1 MYLWL
6 IMRTFAYMN
15 RLIATLLLW
24 MRRFSQWQINGNAIK
39 PNYRGETECKHCGT
53 VFEGNFCPRC
63 GQSRKV
69 SKVTKH
75 GFMMAFIEAYPQ
87 LAGSY
92 LHTLLELIFRPGY
105 MVRDYFRGHR
115 IPYAGPFKTFVI
127 TVSVYALFTHVIQPK
142 FIQEESKDLVTVRA
156 EYKEGKTDSDKM
168 MVRLVDSI
176 IAKDKNLSNNKWIG
190 PVWKMVK
197 EKANGT
203 GTIYLF
209 ILVPVYALIGKMTF
223 HKRLF
228 GGRKL
233 IYAEHFMV
241 FTYLYAV
248 DLFFTILC
256 ALAGYDD
263 DNSYSLLFSVVY
275 SVWMYKGLYGWKWR
289 QTFWRMLPF
298 LLWLLLF
305 LILFSIVLLVVML
318 NVMAGIA

>member
-1 MYLWL
+1 
-6 IMRTFAYMN
+6 MN

-24 MRRFSQWQINGNAIK
+24 MRRFSQWQLNGNAIK
-39 PNYRGETECKHCGT
+39 PSYSGETECKHCGT

-127 TVSVYALFTHVIQPK
+127 TVSVYALFVHVIQPQFMK
-142 FIQEESKDLVTVRA
+142 EEAINFESISA
-156 EYKEGKTDSDKM
+156 EYKDSKDEPKKF
-168 MVRLVDSI
+168 LVKIIDSFVE
-176 IAKDKNLSNNKWIG
+176 KDKHLSANKWVG
-190 PVWKMVK
+190 PGWDMLK

-203 GTIYLF
+203 GTTYLF
-209 ILVPVYALIGKMTF
+209 ICVPIYALICKMIF
-223 HKRLF
+223 RRRF
-228 GGRKL
+228 FDDRKL

-241 FTYLYAV
+241 FTYLYAI

-256 ALAGYDD
+256 AMSGYDD
-263 DNSYSLLFSVVY
+263 DSSYSLLFSTFY
-275 SVWMYKGLYGWKWR
+275 LVWMYKGLYGWKWR
-289 QTFWRMLPF
+289 QTLWRMLPF
-298 LLWLLLF
+298 FLWNMFLMLLL
-305 LILFSIVLLVVML
+305 LIIVLVIIIKFSQ
-318 NVMAGIA
+318 GIA